1 MIGGILFFVVEFKLN
16 CPNNDNLA
24 QLFLELL
31 CAYFL
36 SYKYSVL
43 T

>member
-1 MIGGILFFVVEFKLN
+1 MFMIGAILFVMEFKLGIQN
-16 CPNNDNLA
+16 ENILA

-36 SYKYSVL
+36 FIHTQY
-43 T
+43 